1 MAKKNDWKKRDGVVY
16 STDPTFS
23 YTKEKHQSNA
33 SLPVH
38 KQRLRVYI
46 ERNHRQGKEVTIV
59 KNFIG
64 TSADADALC
73 RRLKVHCGAG
83 GSVKD
88 GEIIVQG
95 DQRQKVL
102 SYLQREGFEAKG

>member
-1 MAKKNDWKKRDGVVY
+1 MPKKNEWKKRSGVVF

-23 YTKEKHQSNA
+23 YREAQNESSST
-33 SLPVH
+33 LPNN

-59 KNFIG
+59 KNFVG
-64 TSADADALC
+64 TTADAEGLC
-73 RRLKVHCGAG
+73 RKLKIHCGAG

-88 GEIIVQG
+88 SEIIIQG

-102 SYLQREGFEAKG
+102 SYLKEEGFEAKG